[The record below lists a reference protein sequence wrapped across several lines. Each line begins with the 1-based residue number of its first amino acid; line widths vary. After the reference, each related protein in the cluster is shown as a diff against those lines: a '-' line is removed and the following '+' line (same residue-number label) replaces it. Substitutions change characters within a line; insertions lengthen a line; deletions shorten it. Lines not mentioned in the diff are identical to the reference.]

1 MANFDAFFDVIE
13 HSKTRIKRTNVRKK
27 IQNHHIQRHNRFV
40 VLLWAVVIG
49 ENVVI
54 LQAKKIKLRKE
65 E

>member
-27 IQNHHIQRHNRFV
+27 IQNHHFQRHNRFV
-40 VLLWAVVIG
+40 ALLWAVVIG